1 MIVSSAFVLA
11 LVILCIAKPNAGRIF
26 LGFFFLAMA
35 LGVNG
40 SFTFGN
46 PQAYLD
52 YAEGALIPLYRD
64 LAVSVVAISPV
75 AFGLVLMAFEIAM
88 GLLLLHKLKSVKLGL
103 IGTIVFVV
111 GISPLN
117 WLQVSWLGMI
127 VAQVHLFRREFDRS
141 FLDII
146 RRRKRAAPP
155 AQSSP
160 AC

>member
-1 MIVSSAFVLA
+1 MLTPIIVSSAFVVA
-11 LVILCIAKPNAGRIF
+11 VIVLCLAKPSAGRIF

-75 AFGLVLMAFEIAM
+75 AFGLLLMAFEIAM
-88 GLLLLHKLKSVKLGL
+88 GLLLLHKQKSVKIGL
-103 IGTIVFVV
+103 TGTMLFLV
-111 GISPLN
+111 GISPLS
-117 WLQVSWLGMI
+117 WVQIPWLGLI
-127 VAQVHLFRREFDRS
+127 VAEVYLFRREFDRS
-141 FLDII
+141 FLEII
-146 RRRKRAAPP
+146 RP
-155 AQSSP
+155 
-160 AC
+160 

>member
-1 MIVSSAFVLA
+1 MTL
-11 LVILCIAKPNAGRIF
+11 LTPVI
-26 LGFFFLAMA
+26 
-35 LGVNG
+35 
-40 SFTFGN
+40 
-46 PQAYLD
+46 
-52 YAEGALIPLYRD
+52 
-64 LAVSVVAISPV
+64 
-75 AFGLVLMAFEIAM
+75 FGLLLMAFEIAM

-111 GISPLN
+111 GISPLS
-117 WLQVSWLGMI
+117 WMQAPWLGLV
-127 VAQVHLFRREFDRS
+127 VAQVHLLRREFDRS